1 MARIALAVACLA
13 AVCLGM
19 NAQVTS
25 TDADMEWGLPATLT
39 CKLENANMENVN
51 MKWYHHNKELSGER
65 YEMSSNMD
73 TYNLTILQAIQEDV
87 GPYTCN
93 FTITN
98 GDGSKD
104 VHGKEVALNS
114 APYVNKFESESK
126 NLVQGD
132 PLVLHCDAWG
142 WPLPSVQWM
151 KDDGEGLQALDMSD
165 DRIVV
170 KTDPDS
176 NIVNGSLRINDLD
189 YDDRAQYTCIAS
201 DNLQRS
207 ANATIQLRVKD
218 KLAALWPFLGIC
230 AEVIILCVIIFVYE
244 HRRAKKMA
252 DEDQPEEAGQ
262 LTNSNDH
269 KGKDD
274 VRHRK

>member
-1 MARIALAVACLA
+1 MDY
-13 AVCLGM
+13 GK
-19 NAQVTS
+19 
-25 TDADMEWGLPATLT
+25 PATLT
-39 CKLENANMENVN
+39 CQLENANMENVN
-51 MKWYHHNKELSGER
+51 MKWYHGGAEVSGAL
-65 YEMSSNMD
+65 YEMSNNMD
-73 TYNLTILQAIQEDV
+73 TYNLTILHATQQDV

-98 GDGSKD
+98 GDGTKEN
-104 VHGKEVALNS
+104 HGQVVALNS
-114 APYVNKFESESK
+114 APYVNKFESTSK

-142 WPLPSVQWM
+142 WPLPKVEWQYETEE
-151 KDDGEGLQALDMSD
+151 GEGYMPLDMTD
-165 DRIVV
+165 DRIVI

-176 NIVNGSLRINDLD
+176 NIVNGSLRINNLD
-189 YDDRAQYTCIAS
+189 YDDRAKYMCIAT
-201 DNLQRS
+201 DDMMRS
-207 ANATIQLRVKD
+207 SNATIQLRVKD

-230 AEVIILCVIIFVYE
+230 AEVIILCIIIFVYE

-252 DEDQPEEAGQ
+252 DEDAPEEAGH

-269 KGKDD
+269 KNKDD